1 MSDLNLDGIGD
12 FLVFDLNWANGSGQS
27 TLNVFYSQKDII
39 NNTNEVVIGGL
50 SSEYSISI
58 GSLNVQIKDKLM
70 FDGVV
75 QAPLNSRVVFQD
87 KTVALDI
94 DGTAGQTYRVY
105 KAAFNRTPD
114 NGGLKY
120 WIQQMDGGKK
130 LSEVASGFI
139 ASNEF
144 KSLYGANPTSDQFV
158 AKLYNNV
165 LGRAPDAG
173 GFNYWVGL
181 LNNKQIDMTSTLVNF
196 SESTENQAGVIGVI
210 QNGIDLFN

>member
-1 MSDLNLDGIGD
+1 MRGNMANYTITSNVSTTVSDLTKADGTD
-12 FLVFDLNWANGSGQS
+12 TLVN
-27 TLNVFYSQKDII
+27 
-39 NNTNEVVIGGL
+39 
-50 SSEYSISI
+50 ISR
-58 GSLNVQIKDKLM
+58 LE
-70 FDGVV
+70 FT
-75 QAPLNSRVVFQD
+75 D
-87 KTVALDI
+87 KTIALDI
-94 DGTAGQTYRVY
+94 DGTAGQAYRIY

-120 WIQQMDGGKK
+120 WIEMMDGGKK

-144 KSLYGANPTSDQFV
+144 KSLYGENPTNDQFV
-158 AKLYNNV
+158 SKLYDNV

-210 QNGIDLFN
+210 QNGIELLN